1 MINKST
7 NESQSTAQ
15 ISANTQPNSK
25 ATKLLNKK
33 EQREEKPI
41 KSLLQCEINFSNLNH
56 VSTIRPI
63 KMKNNVF
70 RTCCKIFSTIQRW
83 MNPQCQVYS

>member
-41 KSLLQCEINFSNLNH
+41 KSLLQCEI
-56 VSTIRPI
+56 
-63 KMKNNVF
+63 
-70 RTCCKIFSTIQRW
+70 
-83 MNPQCQVYS
+83 